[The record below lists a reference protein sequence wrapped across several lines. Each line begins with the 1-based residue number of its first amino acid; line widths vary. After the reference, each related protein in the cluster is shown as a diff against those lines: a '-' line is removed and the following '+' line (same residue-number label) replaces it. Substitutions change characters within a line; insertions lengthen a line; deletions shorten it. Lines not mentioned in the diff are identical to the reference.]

1 MLDISLTISL
11 EKMCNKTTWKLCN
24 AWQTQYLFT
33 PPSCLVF
40 PLPCNPGTFSSL
52 ARALISGTKSPP
64 HQILPFRF
72 LRGHL
77 PVNVAQ
83 CFGKNSYQVSEYW
96 RTQIRLQRQWW
107 LVFSWKKFQLSYFS
121 LNLKEPGSLF
131 LFFFFPTCRGVQWM
145 RNVHFSPGAFWLR
158 PNWNSPWL
166 WVNSQY
172 FIPAKFWRLWFSSRI
187 GWRPC
192 STWPGT
198 TWQMDLFFRKLS
210 ICFLKNLVVGVGG
223 GDEFK
228 GTYVNF
234 KGTEWDASESVF

>member
-40 PLPCNPGTFSSL
+40 PLPCNPGTFGSL

-96 RTQIRLQRQWW
+96 RTQIRLQRQRW

-121 LNLKEPGSLF
+121 LNLKEPGSLVFCFFLF
-131 LFFFFPTCRGVQWM
+131 LFFFSDLQGSSVNAQCSF
-145 RNVHFSPGAFWLR
+145 FSRSFLAE
-158 PNWNSPWL
+158 
-166 WVNSQY
+166 
-172 FIPAKFWRLWFSSRI
+172 AKLELSMALGKQSIFY
-187 GWRPC
+187 PC
-192 STWPGT
+192 EVLEV
-198 TWQMDLFFRKLS
+198 M
-210 ICFLKNLVVGVGG
+210 V
-223 GDEFK
+223 
-228 GTYVNF
+228 
-234 KGTEWDASESVF
+234 